1 MQNNFGI
8 FLRTFL
14 LQGYWNFARLQNV
27 GMLYIMD
34 PVLKRLYKNRP
45 AIYLRAKARNLETF
59 NSHPSMSV
67 YSIGAMIKQEEKLA
81 SLEGEELIEEE
92 REWRIIR
99 ASTANTAA
107 SIGDRLFWAVLKPLS
122 LVFCFVTVEL

>member
-1 MQNNFGI
+1 MQNKLGI

-27 GMLYIMD
+27 GMLYIME

-81 SLEGEELIEEE
+81 GLEGEELLE
-92 REWRIIR
+92 
-99 ASTANTAA
+99 
-107 SIGDRLFWAVLKPLS
+107 
-122 LVFCFVTVEL
+122 